1 MEEKRTCPICGD
13 QLTGRIDKK
22 FCSDQCRAEYNNK
35 QNQYSNN
42 YIRQVNRILR
52 KNRRIMIEL
61 NPLGKTKI
69 PKKKLVNK
77 GFNFKYFTNIYRT
90 KTGNTYYFCYEQ
102 GYLSLDNGFY
112 ALVKNEK

>member
-13 QLTGRIDKK
+13 QLSGRIDKK
-22 FCSDQCRAEYNNK
+22 FCSDQCRTEYNNK
-35 QNQYSNN
+35 HNQYSNN

-52 KNRRIMIEL
+52 KNRRIMEEF

-69 PKKKLVNK
+69 PKRKLIDK
-77 GFNFKYFTNIYRT
+77 GFDFKYFTSIYRT

-102 GYLSLDNGFY
+102 GYLPLENDFC